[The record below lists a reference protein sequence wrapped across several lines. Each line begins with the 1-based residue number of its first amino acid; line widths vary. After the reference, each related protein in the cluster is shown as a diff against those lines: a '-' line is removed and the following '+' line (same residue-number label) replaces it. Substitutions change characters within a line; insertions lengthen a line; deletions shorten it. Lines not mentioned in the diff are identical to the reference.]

1 MAAKDFEQLV
11 SEAEQ
16 AAFSGWDFS
25 YLDGRWQE
33 QEPAWD
39 YRALV
44 SSRLG
49 QASALLDMGTGG
61 GEFLASLAGLPDHTC
76 ATEGY
81 PPNLPLARARL
92 EPLGITVRPVEADL
106 RLPFDDQEFDLVIN
120 RHEEFDPRE
129 VRRILRPG
137 GIFLTQQVGGED
149 NRRLN
154 DLLEDEPHLL
164 YEAWNLEHARAEIE
178 AGGLRVLTAAEDFPE
193 TIFYDIGAVVY
204 YLKAIPWQI
213 ENFNVQESLARL
225 KQIHELIQAEG
236 GLRVQSQR
244 FVITATRN

>member
-1 MAAKDFEQLV
+1 MAEKDFERLV
-11 SEAEQ
+11 AEAEQ

-33 QEPAWD
+33 QEPAWN
-39 YRALV
+39 YRGMV
-44 SSRLG
+44 EERLP
-49 QASALLDMGTGG
+49 QAEALLDMGTGG
-61 GEFLASLAGLPDHTC
+61 GEFLASLEGLPARTC

-92 EPLGITVRPVEADL
+92 EPLGITVRPVGADL
-106 RLPFDDQEFDLVIN
+106 ALPFDDQEFDLVIN

-129 VRRILRPG
+129 VRRVLRPG

-164 YEAWNLEHARAEIE
+164 YETWNLEHARAEIE
-178 AGGLRVLTAAEDFPE
+178 AGGLRVLAAAEDFPE
-193 TIFYDIGAVVY
+193 TVFHDVGALVY

-213 ENFNVQESLARL
+213 QNFNVRESLARL
-225 KQIHELIQAEG
+225 RQIHELIESEG

-244 FVITATRN
+244 FVITATRD